1 MIADRHKR
9 PTRASITCVA
19 EAATSGQ
26 QRSTRATNPLQYA
39 VQDRSPE
46 VVIARERNYTDW
58 GQTTATFWGLTIPKI
73 PLTSHE
79 AVWL

>member
-1 MIADRHKR
+1 
-9 PTRASITCVA
+9 
-19 EAATSGQ
+19 
-26 QRSTRATNPLQYA
+26 LQYV